1 MGCDRYEESLSAY
14 VDGELAYEKRAELE
28 RHLLECPEC
37 SRRLE
42 EMRRIESFKPL
53 LEPKEVP
60 PEKWRECWEEV
71 KKQTT
76 DSLSAEKVMERV
88 GARRRAH
95 VLRRVLAGAGAAVAA
110 AVIVAVILLWP
121 SALPP
126 QGEENTVFTNLN
138 VPEGSVQINDYDD
151 SRITV
156 YMKEGS
162 EYTIKLIP
170 VEPLE
175 GG

>member
-14 VDGELAYEKRAELE
+14 VDGELAYEKRVELE

-76 DSLSAEKVMERV
+76 DSLSAEKVRQRV

-95 VLRRVLAGAGAAVAA
+95 ILGRVLAGAGIAAAA
-110 AVIVAVILLWP
+110 AVVVATVLLWP
-121 SALPP
+121 SAPPP
-126 QGEENTVFTNLN
+126 QEQEEFTAAPSLQ
-138 VPEGSVQINDYDD
+138 GSVQVNDYDD
-151 SRITV
+151 SRFTV
-156 YMKEGS
+156 YFKEEA
-162 EYTIKLIP
+162 EYTIIKLIP
-170 VEPLE
+170 VVPLE

>member
-1 MGCDRYEESLSAY
+1 MGCERYEENLSAY
-14 VDGELAYEKRAELE
+14 VDGELGYEKSAELE

-76 DSLSAEKVMERV
+76 DSLSAERVRDRV

-95 VLRRVLAGAGAAVAA
+95 VLRRVLAGAGVAVVAA
-110 AVIVAVILLWP
+110 AIVLAVTLWP
-121 SALPP
+121 SAPPPAEEEVTILPVL
-126 QGEENTVFTNLN
+126 Q
-138 VPEGSVQINDYDD
+138 GSVRVNDYDD
-151 SRITV
+151 SKFTV
-156 YMKEGS
+156 YFKEEP
-162 EYTIKLIP
+162 EYTIIKLIP
-170 VEPLE
+170 VAPLE

>member
-42 EMRRIESFKPL
+42 EMRRIESFRPL

-76 DSLSAEKVMERV
+76 DSLSAEKVRERV

-95 VLRRVLAGAGAAVAA
+95 VFRRVLAGAGMAAAA
-110 AVIVAVILLWP
+110 AVIVAAILMWP
-121 SALPP
+121 SAPPPQEEEIITTLPP
-126 QGEENTVFTNLN
+126 WQ
-138 VPEGSVQINDYDD
+138 GSVQINDCDD
-151 SRITV
+151 SRFTV
-156 YMKEGS
+156 YFKEEQ
-162 EYTIKLIP
+162 EYTIIKLIP
-170 VEPLE
+170 VVPLE